1 LIEEN
6 ELIIE
11 PRCIKWLKD
20 FKTMIYTYTI
30 LNHYEGVYQTYV
42 SNDEMYTDTMY
53 VIGEELCTVV
63 ELNDVHRREEMS
75 DN

>member
-1 LIEEN
+1 
-6 ELIIE
+6 
-11 PRCIKWLKD
+11 
-20 FKTMIYTYTI
+20 MIYTYTI

-63 ELNDVHRREEMS
+63 ELTNVNRRDEMS